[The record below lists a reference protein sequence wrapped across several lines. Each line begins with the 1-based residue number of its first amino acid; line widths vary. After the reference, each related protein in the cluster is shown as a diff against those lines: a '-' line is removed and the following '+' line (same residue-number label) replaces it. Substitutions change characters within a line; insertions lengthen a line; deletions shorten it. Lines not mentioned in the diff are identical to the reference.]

1 MFDLKNEREKLLE
14 EFSKGNLL
22 LENPTQDQQ
31 VVEDPPEREQL
42 PYLKDPKIKIS
53 LWSILK
59 DSLGKDLSKITV
71 PVYFNQPLNI
81 LQSAGT
87 PSEYLE
93 TLDLAVKESNPI
105 KRLGYLAC
113 YAAYQHTYIEKFP

>member
-1 MFDLKNEREKLLE
+1 MLDVQQDREKLLE
-14 EFSKGNLL
+14 ELVKNNQGLL
-22 LENPTQDQQ
+22 DIPNQSE
-31 VVEDPPEREQL
+31 EDPPEREQL

-81 LQSAGT
+81 L
-87 PSEYLE
+87 
-93 TLDLAVKESNPI
+93 
-105 KRLGYLAC
+105 
-113 YAAYQHTYIEKFP
+113 

>member
-1 MFDLKNEREKLLE
+1 MFDLQHKREKLLE
-14 EFSKGNLL
+14 KFAKGNELIETNSEQLL
-22 LENPTQDQQ
+22 
-31 VVEDPPEREQL
+31 EDPPEREQL

-81 LQSAGT
+81 L
-87 PSEYLE
+87 
-93 TLDLAVKESNPI
+93 
-105 KRLGYLAC
+105 
-113 YAAYQHTYIEKFP
+113 